1 MIENKMY
8 LLAVD
13 IIKKRYPKGWGE
25 TADDAIIRELK
36 EETGI
41 VYDANN
47 LKELLLLEY
56 YQLNYPTRR
65 DEVINRLIRT

>member
-13 IIKKRYPKGWGE
+13 LIKKRYPKGWGE

-47 LKELLLLEY
+47 LKELLLL
-56 YQLNYPTRR
+56 
-65 DEVINRLIRT
+65 